1 MTTEDDWGTTDYSN
15 IIIEQ
20 KRLTERKLVEESDN
34 KIANELFQERERE
47 RLPSITN
54 TFMNANT
61 TTHNNNNVKPI
72 KKEHTPIH
80 FPKPIRPNLELFVKL
95 QKETSKKHDDTFGD
109 YVFDKYEDNYID
121 LEDRVKP
128 NK

>member
-1 MTTEDDWGTTDYSN
+1 MTTEDNWETADYSN
-15 IIIEQ
+15 IILEQ

-34 KIANELFQERERE
+34 NIANELFQD

-54 TFMNANT
+54 TIILNNNDIY
-61 TTHNNNNVKPI
+61 NNNNVKPV
-72 KKEHTPIH
+72 KKEHHIH
-80 FPKPIRPNLELFVKL
+80 FPKPIRPRPNLDLLVKL
-95 QKETSKKHDDTFGD
+95 QKENKKQHADKFGD

-121 LEDRVKP
+121 LEDKVNP